1 MFHCNVDLIREA
13 ACLCTEKIVYLHVHV
28 PQIKFRA
35 VSEATKD
42 HKLLAPRPLSWL
54 SIKLMILAYI
64 LEDRQEDI
72 NVDVSSSTMKSLK
85 NS

>member
-1 MFHCNVDLIREA
+1 MFDSYVDLIREA

-54 SIKLMILAYI
+54 SINDTSIHTR
-64 LEDRQEDI
+64 RQ
-72 NVDVSSSTMKSLK
+72 TRGHKC
-85 NS
+85 

>member
-1 MFHCNVDLIREA
+1 MYQ
-13 ACLCTEKIVYLHVHV
+13 KQIVYLHIHV

-42 HKLLAPRPLSWL
+42 HNLLAPQLLSWL

-85 NS
+85 NR

>member
-13 ACLCTEKIVYLHVHV
+13 ACLFTEKIVYLHVHV

-42 HKLLAPRPLSWL
+42 HKLLAPLPLSWL

-64 LEDRQEDI
+64 LEDRQENI

>member
-13 ACLCTEKIVYLHVHV
+13 AFVYLHVHV
-28 PQIKFRA
+28 PQIKFHA

-72 NVDVSSSTMKSLK
+72 MLM
-85 NS
+85 

>member
-13 ACLCTEKIVYLHVHV
+13 ACLCSEKIVYLHVHV

-42 HKLLAPRPLSWL
+42 HKLLAPLPLSWL
-54 SIKLMILAYI
+54 SINDTSIHTR
-64 LEDRQEDI
+64 RQ
-72 NVDVSSSTMKSLK
+72 TRGHKC
-85 NS
+85 